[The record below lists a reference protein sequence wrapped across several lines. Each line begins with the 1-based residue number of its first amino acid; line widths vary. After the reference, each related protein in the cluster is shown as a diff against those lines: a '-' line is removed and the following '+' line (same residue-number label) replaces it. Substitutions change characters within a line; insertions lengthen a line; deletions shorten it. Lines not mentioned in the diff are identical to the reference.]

1 MGASWAC
8 LGRVLARLG
17 RVMGQLG
24 WLLDRLG
31 AILGRPGSL
40 LNASWARLGPSW
52 ERLKGNIEKNYFGR
66 GFGEVFVIS
75 RVFAKD
81 LRLHKLSH
89 RFFDVFCILCELL
102 ANARTLNFIAPVDV
116 FRCFLRV
123 DVFR

>member
-40 LNASWARLGPSW
+40 LNASWARLAPSW
-52 ERLKGNIEKNYFGR
+52 ERLKGNIKKSRRHSTFRGDFGR
-66 GFGEVFVIS
+66 GFGKVFVIS

-116 FRCFLRV
+116 F
-123 DVFR
+123 